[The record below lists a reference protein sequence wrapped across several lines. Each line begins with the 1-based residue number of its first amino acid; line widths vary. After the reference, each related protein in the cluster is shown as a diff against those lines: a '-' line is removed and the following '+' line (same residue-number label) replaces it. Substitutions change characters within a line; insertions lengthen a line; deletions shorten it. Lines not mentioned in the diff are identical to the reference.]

1 MDKTK
6 AGATVFV
13 VDDDD
18 AVCKSL
24 GMLVEGAGMK
34 VQAFSSARKFLD
46 AYDPTTPGCLIVDV
60 RMPGMNGLELQAEL
74 TERRIYLPTIVITGH
89 ADVPIAVQ
97 AVKNGAVNF
106 LEKPFSDNALL
117 NDIRKAITLDATAR
131 RVNKQ

>member
-1 MDKTK
+1 MDEVQ
-6 AGATVFV
+6 ATVFV

-24 GMLVEGAGMK
+24 GMLVEGAGMQVK
-34 VQAFSSARKFLD
+34 AYSSALDFLKD
-46 AYDPTTPGCLIVDV
+46 YDPETPGCLIVDV

-74 TERRIYLPTIVITGH
+74 AKRRIYIPTIVITGH

-117 NDIRKAITLDATAR
+117 SDIRKALALDANAR
-131 RVNKQ
+131 RTDRQ

>member
-1 MDKTK
+1 MDKAK
-6 AGATVFV
+6 ATVFV

-24 GMLVEGAGMK
+24 GMLVEEAGMN
-34 VQAFSSARKFLD
+34 VQAFSSAREFLD

-74 TERRIYLPTIVITGH
+74 AKRRIYLPTIVITGH

-117 NDIRKAITLDATAR
+117 NDIRKAIALDANIRKAE
-131 RVNKQ
+131 KQ